1 MKGCDLIRLTGNT
14 VVAFLAFF
22 SLTSCAVHLAYRL
35 NAKPPALSYVGTS
48 ASTAGDLEVTLLVER
63 IEERPPGDRF
73 LFELTLRNRGEAGY
87 ARKMELPLFDL
98 YVYDERGERVAEWS
112 EGQEFPDYIL
122 PIILFPGEVFTETKV
137 WAPVITGPEN
147 GDKELLKN
155 GRYEL
160 SGIWL
165 GGPTVETGMIRFTI
179 TNTPQEGSSAQSK
192 TGNIED

>member
-1 MKGCDLIRLTGNT
+1 MEGCDLIRLTGNT

-22 SLTSCAVHLAYRL
+22 SLASCAVHLAYRL
-35 NAKPPALSYVGTS
+35 NAKPPALSYVGAS
-48 ASTAGDLEVTLLVER
+48 AGTNGDLEVTLLVEK
-63 IEERPPGDRF
+63 IEERQQGNRF
-73 LFELTLRNRGEAGY
+73 LFKLTLKNRGEADY

-98 YVYDERGERVAEWS
+98 YVYDERGEQVAKWS
-112 EGQEFPDYIL
+112 EGQEFPDYVL

-137 WAPVITGPEN
+137 WAPVITVPEN

-165 GGPTVETGMIRFTI
+165 GGPTVETGVVSLMITD
-179 TNTPQEGSSAQSK
+179 TPQEGSSAQSE